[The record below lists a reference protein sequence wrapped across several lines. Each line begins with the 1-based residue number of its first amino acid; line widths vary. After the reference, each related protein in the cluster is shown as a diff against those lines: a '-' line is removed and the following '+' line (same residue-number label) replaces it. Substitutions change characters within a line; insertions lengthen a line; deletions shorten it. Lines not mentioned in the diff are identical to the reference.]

1 MTSKITAQRQQ
12 MPTKV
17 AYAVAAVVAF
27 SLLPINTALA
37 DEAFVCGDGS
47 VVNVK
52 SGDLEIVKR
61 TNPCVA
67 RYFGLDVSTNSIETA
82 KAMTLGATAL
92 LRGDGNTALPLPSRN
107 PNRPDSAQTAV
118 TAVTA
123 ATAGAVASA
132 ARTPITQPTSQIET
146 GSTRRGAASLD
157 DPATDYRNVR
167 ILNAQPGAAAWF
179 RHNR

>member
-1 MTSKITAQRQQ
+1 MTSKITALRKQ

-17 AYAVAAVVAF
+17 AFAVAAVAAM
-27 SLLPINTALA
+27 SLLPINMAIA

-67 RYFGLDVSTNSIETA
+67 RYFGLDVSTNSSETA
-82 KAMTLGATAL
+82 KAIALGATAL

-107 PNRPDSAQTAV
+107 PNRPDLAQTAG
-118 TAVTA
+118 
-123 ATAGAVASA
+123 TAGSVASA

-146 GSTRRGAASLD
+146 GSTRRSAASLD
-157 DPATDYRNVR
+157 DLATDYRNVR